1 MRNTLASL
9 IAVFGLLVVPL
20 TAQQQHRRWAGDSAM
35 FEQLGLTPDQRAKI
49 NGIREQ
55 VDQQNAPLREQIRQ
69 VLGGK
74 SFRDLTPEERE
85 SFRSKIDPI
94 RKQMKEN
101 RHKAHE
107 QISAILTPKQREKLE
122 QQMKEHR
129 HARKA
134 HEGEGSP
141 N

>member
-20 TAQQQHRRWAGDSAM
+20 TAQQQNRRWAADSAM
-35 FEQLGLTPDQRAKI
+35 FEQLGLTPDQRTKI

-55 VDQQNAPLREQIRQ
+55 VDRQNAPLREQIRQ

-85 SFRSKIDPI
+85 SFRPKIEPI

-101 RHKAHE
+101 RHKARE
-107 QISAILTPKQREKLE
+107 QIGAILTPQQREKLD
-122 QQMKEHR
+122 QQMQEHKRARKEH
-129 HARKA
+129 
-134 HEGEGSP
+134 EG
-141 N
+141 

>member
-20 TAQQQHRRWAGDSAM
+20 TAQQQHRRWVADSAM
-35 FEQLGLTPDQRAKI
+35 FEQLGLTPDQRTKI
-49 NGIREQ
+49 DGIREQ

-85 SFRSKIDPI
+85 SFRSKIEPI

-101 RHKAHE
+101 RRAAHE
-107 QISAILTPKQREKLE
+107 QISAILTPDQREKLKTH
-122 QQMKEHR
+122 MKEHR
-129 HARKA
+129 RDRKD
-134 HEGEGSP
+134 HEG
-141 N
+141 